1 MWQFIESVEG
11 ISQACEV
18 FATPITGCYVSFY
31 NETNGAAILPTP
43 ILGIV
48 GKLEDLKQIRE
59 SSFQNAGDPVY
70 LLGETRAELGGSAYL
85 EHLGLPLSGPCPA
98 LDLNQEKALH
108 DKLLDLIALECIES
122 AHDVS
127 EGGLLLSL
135 AECCFPRTLGL
146 TMEASTPLRPDHYL
160 LSESPSRIVV
170 SVKKDKEEEFL
181 KRVSDLDVQKLG
193 EVTDE
198 TFQVS
203 VNEQSLISV
212 PIKRIFQV
220 WNSFLDGV
228 FEH

>member
-1 MWQFIESVEG
+1 M
-11 ISQACEV
+11 
-18 FATPITGCYVSFY
+18 T
-31 NETNGAAILPTP
+31 
-43 ILGIV
+43 
-48 GKLEDLKQIRE
+48 
-59 SSFQNAGDPVY
+59 
-70 LLGETRAELGGSAYL
+70 
-85 EHLGLPLSGPCPA
+85 
-98 LDLNQEKALH
+98 
-108 DKLLDLIALECIES
+108 
-122 AHDVS
+122 
-127 EGGLLLSL
+127 L
-135 AECCFPRTLGL
+135 AECCFPRSLGL

-181 KRVSDLDVQKLG
+181 KRVSDLEVQKLG